1 MLKSV
6 GILLIGA
13 LAFASVPQTV
23 SAAPTAQASKP
34 PRDLMESGPAPRVS
48 YVGTPRPE
56 SFELFRGSRM
66 FLRGTINGNDTG
78 MMLDSGASMTVL
90 DTAYAKKIGVKGHRH
105 APIAGASGSIPGEIA
120 SNVSV
125 GVGGLMM
132 DGSDVIIMD
141 LSPIAKAIG
150 RPIPVIL
157 GHDALD
163 SGPVTIDF
171 QNRSML
177 FAPAAGF
184 RAPTQ
189 ATKVELGHDGPFRSV
204 KVAVAGLPPINATFD
219 IGNGGTVLLA
229 KSYWDGKAEIASLHG
244 AETQLGGVGGM
255 KVARKVTLPTVEFAG
270 QTLKAVPAFLNQDRA
285 ALPTEGANLGI
296 EMLKPFVV
304 TLDYANDAMYL
315 QRSGEW
321 AGFTR
326 ERAGLGTHLI
336 DGRLKVTYVSPD
348 GPAKAAGLKAGDEI
362 VAVNGQPITPEYYAT
377 TLARWAEG
385 ATGSTVE
392 LSRAD
397 GSTAKIRLADYY

>member
-13 LAFASVPQTV
+13 LAFASVLQTV

-48 YVGTPRPE
+48 YVGAPRPE
-56 SFELFRGSRM
+56 AFELFRGSRM
-66 FLRGTINGNDTG
+66 FLRGTINGNETG

-90 DTAYAKKIGVKGHRH
+90 DTAYAKKIGVKGDRH

-171 QNRSML
+171 QYLLML
-177 FAPAAGF
+177 FVPGAGF
-184 RAPTQ
+184 RAPTE

-229 KSYWDGKAEIASLHG
+229 KSYWDGLRSRRCTEPRRSLAGSADEAGAQGHLAHGRVRWTEAQSGSRFPEPGPGRPTDRRRQPWDRDAEAVRGH
-244 AETQLGGVGGM
+244 
-255 KVARKVTLPTVEFAG
+255 ARLC
-270 QTLKAVPAFLNQDRA
+270 Q
-285 ALPTEGANLGI
+285 
-296 EMLKPFVV
+296 
-304 TLDYANDAMYL
+304 
-315 QRSGEW
+315 
-321 AGFTR
+321 
-326 ERAGLGTHLI
+326 
-336 DGRLKVTYVSPD
+336 
-348 GPAKAAGLKAGDEI
+348 
-362 VAVNGQPITPEYYAT
+362 
-377 TLARWAEG
+377 
-385 ATGSTVE
+385 
-392 LSRAD
+392 
-397 GSTAKIRLADYY
+397 

>member
-48 YVGTPRPE
+48 YVGAPRPE
-56 SFELFRGSRM
+56 AFELFRGSRM
-66 FLRGTINGNDTG
+66 FLRGTINGNETG

-90 DTAYAKKIGVKGHRH
+90 DTAYAKKIGVKGDRH

-177 FAPAAGF
+177 FVPAAGF
-184 RAPTQ
+184 RAPTE

-229 KSYWDGKAEIASLHG
+229 KSYWDGKAEIAIAARSRDAAWRGRRDEAGAQGHLAHG
-244 AETQLGGVGGM
+244 RVRRTDAQSGSRFPEPGPGRPTDRRRQPRDRDAEAVRGH
-255 KVARKVTLPTVEFAG
+255 ARLC
-270 QTLKAVPAFLNQDRA
+270 Q
-285 ALPTEGANLGI
+285 
-296 EMLKPFVV
+296 
-304 TLDYANDAMYL
+304 
-315 QRSGEW
+315 
-321 AGFTR
+321 
-326 ERAGLGTHLI
+326 
-336 DGRLKVTYVSPD
+336 
-348 GPAKAAGLKAGDEI
+348 
-362 VAVNGQPITPEYYAT
+362 
-377 TLARWAEG
+377 
-385 ATGSTVE
+385 
-392 LSRAD
+392 
-397 GSTAKIRLADYY
+397 

>member
-23 SAAPTAQASKP
+23 SAAPTAQVSKP

-48 YVGTPRPE
+48 YVGAPRPE
-56 SFELFRGSRM
+56 AFELFRGSRM
-66 FLRGTINGNDTG
+66 FLRGTINGNETG

-90 DTAYAKKIGVKGHRH
+90 DTAYAKKIGVKGDRH

-184 RAPTQ
+184 RAPTN

-204 KVAVAGLPPINATFD
+204 KVAVAGLRPSTRLSTSATAGRCCWPSH
-219 IGNGGTVLLA
+219 IGTARLRSRRCMERRRSLA
-229 KSYWDGKAEIASLHG
+229 ESAEWSWR
-244 AETQLGGVGGM
+244 
-255 KVARKVTLPTVEFAG
+255 ARSPC
-270 QTLKAVPAFLNQDRA
+270 P
-285 ALPTEGANLGI
+285 
-296 EMLKPFVV
+296 
-304 TLDYANDAMYL
+304 
-315 QRSGEW
+315 RSS
-321 AGFTR
+321 
-326 ERAGLGTHLI
+326 
-336 DGRLKVTYVSPD
+336 SPD
-348 GPAKAAGLKAGDEI
+348 
-362 VAVNGQPITPEYYAT
+362 
-377 TLARWAEG
+377 R
-385 ATGSTVE
+385 S
-392 LSRAD
+392 
-397 GSTAKIRLADYY
+397 